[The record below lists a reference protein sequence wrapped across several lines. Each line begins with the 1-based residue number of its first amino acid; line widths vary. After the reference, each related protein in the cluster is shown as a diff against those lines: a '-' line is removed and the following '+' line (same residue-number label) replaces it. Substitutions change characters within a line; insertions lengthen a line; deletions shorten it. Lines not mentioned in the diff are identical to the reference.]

1 LRSLRFRLR
10 RLQSIDDGIDAAGED
25 YIRRIAVVEIDRA
38 QAGLGKLR
46 GRRELDPGILG
57 CVLAHRFHPKLVHFG
72 RPLLPILRRPRVVVR
87 TIVHRVGIGDG
98 HQVLRFYVRLKEEGL
113 YGHSDA
119 RPSPGRKF
127 YFSNLQGLRENSS
140 LVSGTTIPGMPQ
152 IEEIPYSTGTC
163 SFVLAPGSGIT
174 QTDIKF
180 YAFNYDAAAP
190 DFTIPAGMPANQESV
205 SPREKIDVALFSL
218 HPGKYRISLNGL
230 TKNIYYD
237 PVLAR
242 EDIAGVVELYL
253 HLPASHENALLDDSG
268 RVQEKQFALFLP
280 GKPMQWKDNMDRKPE
295 SGQAGKDIHLPATRN
310 VMVLKKLWTRKDK
323 TG

>member
-1 LRSLRFRLR
+1 MREHPVNSSLRNFF
-10 RLQSIDDGIDAAGED
+10 SIDVCGAYFPGGSSGN
-25 YIRRIAVVEIDRA
+25 VEIIPSADTIFLFRGMNVRWQHSDHHYLA
-38 QAGLGKLR
+38 QLHTGLS
-46 GRRELDPGILG
+46 DQD
-57 CVLAHRFHPKLVHFG
+57 CVHPPKEKQW
-72 RPLLPILRRPRVVVR
+72 R
-87 TIVHRVGIGDG
+87 TIYG

-174 QTDIKF
+174 KTDVRF
-180 YAFNYDAAAP
+180 DAFNYDADAP
-190 DFTIPAGMPANQESV
+190 GFTIPSGMPANLEFSH
-205 SPREKIDVALFSL
+205 PREKIDLALFSL
-218 HPGKYRISLNGL
+218 HPGIYRISLNDI
-230 TKNIYYD
+230 TKTLYYD

-242 EDIAGVVELYL
+242 EDFVGVLELYL
-253 HLPASHENALLDDSG
+253 HLPASHENALLEDDGRIREQHFTLFIPGEKTSG
-268 RVQEKQFALFLP
+268 KLNPDHPEPGQVP
-280 GKPMQWKDNMDRKPE
+280 GKNF
-295 SGQAGKDIHLPATRN
+295 HLPETRGT
-310 VMVLKKLWTRKDK
+310 VVKKLWTRKDK

>member
-1 LRSLRFRLR
+1 MHSNNAPFF
-10 RLQSIDDGIDAAGED
+10 SINVCEEYFPGDSSAN
-25 YIRRIAVVEIDRA
+25 VEIIPSADTIFLFRGMNVLWQQPRHQFLA
-38 QAGLGKLR
+38 QLHTR
-46 GRRELDPGILG
+46 PEDQN
-57 CVLAHRFHPKLVHFG
+57 CVHPPKEKQW
-72 RPLLPILRRPRVVVR
+72 R
-87 TIVHRVGIGDG
+87 TIYG
-98 HQVLRFYVRLKEEGL
+98 HQVLRFYICVRDEGL
-113 YGHSDA
+113 YSHRDA

-127 YFSNLQGLRENSS
+127 YFSNLPGILEKGGLA
-140 LVSGTTIPGMPQ
+140 GTRLPGVLQ
-152 IEEIPYSTGTC
+152 IEEIAYSTGTC

-180 YAFNYDAAAP
+180 YAFNFDAAAP
-190 DFTIPAGMPANQESV
+190 DFTIPAGMPANLESD

-230 TKNIYYD
+230 TKTIYYD
-237 PVLAR
+237 PILER

-253 HLPASHENALLDDSG
+253 HLPASHENALLDDNG

-280 GKPMQWKDNMDRKPE
+280 GKPMQWKHNLDRKPE
-295 SGQAGKDIHLPATRN
+295 SGQAGKDIHLPATRD